1 MAPFRNLLG
10 RKPVVNTVIEPST
23 TGNENPRPS
32 TDSQRSGPL
41 NFRRS
46 RDEGPPEYKMSVDEN
61 EPFSISRE
69 SFDSYR
75 RSFDI
80 SARSPVSQIDQ
91 LPSRTSLDSHFS
103 PMTSR
108 STINESAFEQ
118 PQGMD
123 EKRFEDVGLGDDDVK
138 PKKKSIFAR
147 FGDTSS
153 ENPTSS
159 TGSRP
164 SSSHLGFRIPGR
176 KRGHSG
182 QGSELGSINSQIPR
196 TGVEGTV

>member
-1 MAPFRNLLG
+1 
-10 RKPVVNTVIEPST
+10 VVNDSGVYLPPS
-23 TGNENPRPS
+23 
-32 TDSQRSGPL
+32 
-41 NFRRS
+41 
-46 RDEGPPEYKMSVDEN
+46 PPEKQSFWHRHPNSGNGSSHRSLVDEN

-80 SARSPVSQIDQ
+80 SARSPVGQIDQ
-91 LPSRTSLDSHFS
+91 LPSRTSLDSR
-103 PMTSR
+103 MTSR

-138 PKKKSIFAR
+138 PKKRSIFAR
-147 FGDTSS
+147 FGDISS
-153 ENPTSS
+153 ETPTSS
-159 TGSRP
+159 SGGRP

-182 QGSELGSINSQIPR
+182 QGSELGNINPQIPR
-196 TGVEGTV
+196 AEVEGTV